1 MKYANIENRTNKL
14 LGWYDKR
21 IHLEIPT
28 PNIEVTDEVWQ
39 EALNINANCYENGK
53 FIFKDFRTEE
63 EKEKQRVQNINSYTQ
78 SFIYSKYPQP
88 KQSSASLGVYDE
100 SYKNEMVAFI
110 KRVVDLSNEATAN
123 GTKAEDINW
132 EITMANGNKKEEV

>member
-1 MKYANIENRTNKL
+1 MKYAHIENRTNKL
-14 LGWYDKR
+14 LGWYTKE
-21 IHLEIPT
+21 IHSKIPT
-28 PNIEVTDEVWQ
+28 PNIEVTDEVWL
-39 EALNINANCYENGK
+39 EALNINANCYENGE

-63 EKEKQRVQNINSYTQ
+63 EKEKKRVQNINSYTQ

-88 KQSSASLGVYDE
+88 KQSSANLGVYDE

-110 KRVVDLSNEATAN
+110 KRVVDLSNEAVAN

-132 EITMANGNKKEEV
+132 EVTMANGNKKEEV